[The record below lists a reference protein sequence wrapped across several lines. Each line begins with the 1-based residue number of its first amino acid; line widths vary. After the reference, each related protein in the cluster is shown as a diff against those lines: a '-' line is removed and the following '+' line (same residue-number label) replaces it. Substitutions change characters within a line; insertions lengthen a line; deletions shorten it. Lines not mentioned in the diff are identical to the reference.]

1 MHRLVVV
8 LPLVLLL
15 AGCGPATT
23 EGDPAQ
29 ITSRSAEWG
38 AAMNAGNAD
47 AIVAMYTDDARLL
60 APNTEM
66 TIGED
71 GIRAAFGGMT
81 DAGLSVKL
89 TSIEA
94 RVSGDIGHNVGR
106 YVLSAGGQDVDVG
119 KFVETW
125 ERGADGVWRI
135 ANDIYNSDR
144 PAGGD
149 HEHLVIVHEVE
160 DADRWLAAW
169 RGENS
174 RHKLFAENGAAHVH
188 TFRSVDKPNLT
199 GLVISVTDMGALQEM
214 LESDSGIAAAE
225 ADGVRRETMQ
235 VLRETE

>member
-1 MHRLVVV
+1 MNRLVLV
-8 LPLVLLL
+8 LPLTLLL
-15 AGCGPATT
+15 SGCGQATT

-29 ITSRSAEWG
+29 ITSRSAEWD
-38 AAMNAGNAD
+38 AAMNAGD
-47 AIVAMYTDDARLL
+47 TGAIAALYTDDARLL
-60 APNTEM
+60 VPNAAM
-66 TIGED
+66 TVGED
-71 GIRAAFGGMT
+71 GIRAAFGGMI

-89 TSIEA
+89 TSVEA

-106 YVLSAGGQDVDVG
+106 YVLSADGKEVDVG

-144 PAGGD
+144 PVGGD
-149 HEHLVIVHEVE
+149 NEHLVIVHEVE
-160 DADRWLAAW
+160 NADRWLAAW
-169 RGENS
+169 RGEDS
-174 RHKLFAENGAAHVH
+174 RHKLFAGNGAAHVH

-199 GLVISVTDMGALQEM
+199 ALVISVTDMGALQEM
-214 LESDSGIAAAE
+214 LESDAGMAAAE